1 MAFFTKNA
9 FIFIH
14 FSLFFRIENVI
25 LCIGDKTMIN
35 NELLLKNICEIG
47 RLLLKHGAEIY
58 RVEESLQ
65 RMCESYGF
73 EDIGV
78 FALPSYFTLSVTFQD
93 GTISS
98 ITKRTTQNRN
108 NLDAVY
114 ELNNLVRYICF
125 YKPDYQY
132 IEQEIKRIKEQEPNM
147 YLVFL
152 GYGLGAGAF
161 ALFFGGGINEFIAA
175 TFIGFVIYFFIWV
188 HELLKINALI
198 RTMLTSMLITAI
210 SILFYRYQ
218 LIENLDATIIGSLM
232 ILVPGMAITNSLKDI
247 IDGNYLSGQ
256 ARLFEAFFIAIAIAA
271 GVGFIRVL
279 MGGFI

>member
-1 MAFFTKNA
+1 
-9 FIFIH
+9 
-14 FSLFFRIENVI
+14 
-25 LCIGDKTMIN
+25 MID

-93 GTISS
+93 GTTSS
-98 ITKRTTQNRN
+98 ITKRTTQNRT

-114 ELNNLVRYICF
+114 ELNNLVRYICLN
-125 YKPDYQY
+125 KPDYQY
-132 IEQEIKRIKEQEPNM
+132 IENKIDNIQKQDPNM

-161 ALFFGGGINEFIAA
+161 AFFFGGGVCEGVAA
-175 TFIGFVIYFFIWV
+175 TFIGFGVYFFIWLQ
-188 HELLKINALI
+188 EILKINSLI
-198 RTMLTSMLITAI
+198 RTMLTSMLMTAV
-210 SILFYRYQ
+210 SILLFHFQ
-218 LIENLDATIIGSLM
+218 LINNLDATIIGCLM
-232 ILVPGMAITNSLKDI
+232 ILVPGIAITNSLRDI

-256 ARLFEAFFIAIAIAA
+256 ARLFEAFFIAMAIAA
-271 GVGFIRVL
+271 GVGFVHVL
-279 MGGFI
+279 MGGLL

>member
-1 MAFFTKNA
+1 
-9 FIFIH
+9 
-14 FSLFFRIENVI
+14 
-25 LCIGDKTMIN
+25 MIS
-35 NELLLKNICEIG
+35 NELLLKNIGEIG

-132 IEQEIKRIKEQEPNM
+132 IEQEIKKIKEQEPNM